1 MTELTLQLDYE
12 LLKKVNLWAESK
24 GISVNEAIV
33 HLIEQLPD
41 ATVNTLEQR
50 KAFLRLPIAERH
62 RILAEQA
69 NAIAFH
75 YEQDTEWKELQAGD
89 IVEY

>member
-1 MTELTLQLDYE
+1 MTEITLQLNHE
-12 LLKKVNLWAESK
+12 LLQKVNRWAESR

-33 HLIEQLPD
+33 NLIDQLPES
-41 ATVNTLEQR
+41 TLEQR
-50 KAFLRLPIAERH
+50 KAFLRLPLAERQ

-69 NAIAFH
+69 DALTFH